1 MDKIIFI
8 KDPHLAFGFQN
19 RIRKNYE
26 ADIRA
31 KLDFVSSYALLNNVK
46 NIIFTG
52 DVFDH
57 QQERGWS
64 FKQFKKNKEVLEEFF
79 ISRGLQL
86 WSVAGNH
93 DFFHGQERIE
103 GTVFGEMVQDEIIH
117 YLPREPL
124 AVGQLTVYGVDWSS
138 SRDKVIV
145 RLEEIN
151 KKEGV
156 KACVIHMNV
165 TEKQTP
171 FTDFTYDFL
180 TQVFPNIHVWVLG
193 HYHIGHTPSVIN
205 GKLFIDPWNLVR
217 VARDYDTK
225 MDKFDVNMIELEVA
239 DKIKPAVIGIPHK
252 RFREAFIED
261 FVNMLQVGK
270 KEVFNFFNE
279 IDIEKIIVETDDD
292 ETLINKLV
300 EEAGISSAGKQR
312 AIEYLN

>member
-26 ADIRA
+26 QDVRA
-31 KLDFVSSYALLNNVK
+31 KLDFVSGYALSNNIK
-46 NIIFTG
+46 NIVFTG

-57 QQERGWS
+57 QQERGWT
-64 FKQFKKNKEVLEEFF
+64 FKQFKKNKEVLEEYF

-86 WSVAGNH
+86 WSVVGNH

-103 GTVFGEMVQDEIIH
+103 GTVFGEMVQDRIIH

-124 AVGQLTVYGVDWSS
+124 TVGQLTVYGVDWSS
-138 SRDKVIV
+138 SRDKVIA

-171 FTDFTYDFL
+171 FTDFTHDFL

-193 HYHIGHTPSVIN
+193 HYHIGHTPRVVN

-225 MDKFDVNMIELEVA
+225 IDKFDVNMVELEVA

-252 RFREAFIED
+252 KFREAFIED
-261 FVNMLQVGK
+261 FVNMLQVNK

-279 IDIEKIIVETDDD
+279 IDIEKVIEETDDD

-300 EEAGISSAGKQR
+300 EEAGISNAGKQR

>member
-1 MDKIIFI
+1 MNKIIFI

-26 ADIRA
+26 QDIRA
-31 KLDFVSSYALLNNVK
+31 KLDFVSNYAVSNNIK

-64 FKQFKKNKEVLEEFF
+64 FKQFKKNKEVLEEYF

-86 WSVAGNH
+86 WSIAGNH

-103 GTVFGEMVQDEIIH
+103 GTVFGEMVQDKIIH

-124 AVGQLTVYGVDWSS
+124 TVGKLTIYGVNWSS

-145 RLEEIN
+145 KLEEIN
-151 KKEGV
+151 KKEGA

-171 FTDFTYDFL
+171 FTDFTHEFL
-180 TQVFPNIHVWVLG
+180 TKVFPNIHIWILG
-193 HYHIGHTPSVIN
+193 HYHVGHEPSVIN
-205 GKLFIDPWNLVR
+205 GKLFIDPWNMIR

-225 MDKFDVNMIELEVA
+225 LDKFNVNMVVL
-239 DKIKPAVIGIPHK
+239 DFTNKIKPLIVEIPHK
-252 RFREAFIED
+252 KFRETFIED
-261 FVNMLQVGK
+261 FVNMLQVNK
-270 KEVFNFFNE
+270 KDVFNFFNS
-279 IDIEKIIVETDDD
+279 IDIEKVIEETDDD
-292 ETLINKLV
+292 NTLLDKLAK
-300 EEAGISSAGKQR
+300 EANISNDGKQL
-312 AIEYLN
+312 AIDYLN